1 MGDNQG
7 TSATRVHASVET
19 LSGISC
25 LTGTDGDMALR
36 KLEQVIQQSV
46 RKLSEQK
53 KPFHG
58 GITLQLQAWRKKK
71 GCVKSP
77 KGREMLDLG
86 IPVVVKKN
94 ADAEISLL
102 RLES

>member
-53 KPFHG
+53 KPFQG
-58 GITLQLQAWRKKK
+58 GDYLTVTGLKEKVRLCEVPEGEGNAGLGNS
-71 GCVKSP
+71 GCGKEEC
-77 KGREMLDLG
+77 R
-86 IPVVVKKN
+86 
-94 ADAEISLL
+94 
-102 RLES
+102 R